1 MNVVSCA
8 LSISIGICPST
19 LKNEGLQNLAC
30 VDFFCQIER
39 INFDI
44 FLNSDFLNLSIR
56 TIGQCTDSTIVIL
69 PDILLTFVLL
79 CLSSMKI
86 KVIYNISASRPLPWS
101 ISDAYPF
108 QWCIG
113 LSMNT
118 LTSLQLIQCVL
129 TTFSTVTF
137 SAIYA
142 TLDLLCDR
150 IRWD

>member
-1 MNVVSCA
+1 M
-8 LSISIGICPST
+8 LSAVHFPYPKVFAH
-19 LKNEGLQNLAC
+19 LHLQNLAC
-30 VDFFCQIER
+30 VDFFGQIER

-44 FLNSDFLNLSIR
+44 FLNSDVLNLS

-69 PDILLTFVLL
+69 QDILLTFVLL
-79 CLSSMKI
+79 SSSSMKI
-86 KVIYNISASRPLPWS
+86 KAIYNISASMPLPWS

-113 LSMNT
+113 LSMST
-118 LTSLQLIQCVL
+118 LTSLQLIQYVL